1 MLLLADVFENF
12 RDVCLMNDKLDPAGY
27 YTSPGLAWNAALKST
42 KIEWELLNNNDK
54 TDDTARNT

>member
-1 MLLLADVFENF
+1 
-12 RDVCLMNDKLDPAGY
+12 MNDKLDPAGY